1 MSKILV
7 LQCSPH
13 AGGVSDSVADLF
25 ANGMVEAGANL
36 RTVALRD
43 YAFSPCTGCGACF
56 RPPHNCVLAGRPL
69 PGQNGGCPV
78 LDQAEEVFQL
88 IAEAQL
94 IMISSPIYFYFLPA
108 HFKALI
114 DRTQRFWAR
123 QGGEERVPLP
133 LSRAK
138 PVLVA
143 MTAGRRRG
151 NLLFSGSLLSLKYF
165 LAPLEAGIR
174 ETRLL
179 RGLESLKD
187 LHDRPAV
194 MAALQAWG
202 HDWGHRLATENAT
215 EAVAEAAVDNST
227 QSPIYEL
234 PTPLASTL
242 PPNSAKP

>member
-1 MSKILV
+1 MSNILV

-25 ANGMVEAGANL
+25 AKGMAEAGAVL

-43 YAFSPCTGCGACF
+43 YAISPCTGCGACF

-69 PGQNGGCPV
+69 PGQNGDCPV

-123 QGGEERVPLP
+123 GGGEERVPLP

-165 LAPLEAGIR
+165 LAPLDAGIR

-194 MAALQAWG
+194 MAALHAWG
-202 HDWGHRLATENAT
+202 HDWGHRLATENA
-215 EAVAEAAVDNST
+215 AAT
-227 QSPIYEL
+227 AAQSAIYEL
-234 PTPLASTL
+234 PTALLSTL
-242 PPNSAKP
+242 PPERAKP

>member
-25 ANGMVEAGANL
+25 AKGMAEAGADL

-56 RPPHNCVLAGRPL
+56 RPPHNCVLAGHPL
-69 PGQNGGCPV
+69 PGQNGQCPV
-78 LDQAEEVFQL
+78 MDQAEEVFQL
-88 IAEAQL
+88 MAEAQL

-114 DRTQRFWAR
+114 DRTQRFWAKR
-123 QGGEERVPLP
+123 GGEDRVPLP

-187 LHDRPAV
+187 LQERPAV
-194 MAALQAWG
+194 MAALHAWG
-202 HDWGHRLATENAT
+202 HDWGHRLATENAG
-215 EAVAEAAVDNST
+215 ANAADA
-227 QSPIYEL
+227 PIYEL
-234 PTPLASTL
+234 PQALPSTL
-242 PPNSAKP
+242 PPESAKP

>member
-25 ANGMVEAGANL
+25 AKGMAEAGADL

-56 RPPHNCVLAGRPL
+56 RPPHNCVLAGHPL
-69 PGQNGGCPV
+69 PGQNGQCPV
-78 LDQAEEVFQL
+78 MDQAEEVFQL
-88 IAEAQL
+88 MAEAQL

-114 DRTQRFWAR
+114 DRTQRFWAKR
-123 QGGEERVPLP
+123 GGEDRVPLP

-187 LHDRPAV
+187 LQERPAV
-194 MAALQAWG
+194 MAALHAWG
-202 HDWGHRLATENAT
+202 HDWGHRLATENAGT
-215 EAVAEAAVDNST
+215 NAANA
-227 QSPIYEL
+227 PIYEL
-234 PTPLASTL
+234 PQALPSTL
-242 PPNSAKP
+242 PPESAKP

>member
-1 MSKILV
+1 M

-25 ANGMVEAGANL
+25 AKGMAEAGAVL

-43 YAFSPCTGCGACF
+43 YAISPCTGCGACF

-69 PGQNGGCPV
+69 PGQNGDCPV

-123 QGGEERVPLP
+123 GGGEERVPLP
-133 LSRAK
+133 LARAK

-165 LAPLEAGIR
+165 LAPLDAGIR

-194 MAALQAWG
+194 MAALHAWG
-202 HDWGHRLATENAT
+202 HDWGHRLATENA
-215 EAVAEAAVDNST
+215 AAT
-227 QSPIYEL
+227 AAQSAIYEL
-234 PTPLASTL
+234 PTALLSTL
-242 PPNSAKP
+242 PPERAKP

>member
-25 ANGMVEAGANL
+25 AKGMAEAGAVL

-43 YAFSPCTGCGACF
+43 YAISPCTGCGACF

-69 PGQNGGCPV
+69 PGQNGDCPV

-123 QGGEERVPLP
+123 GGGEERVPLP
-133 LSRAK
+133 LARAK

-165 LAPLEAGIR
+165 LAPLDAGIR

-194 MAALQAWG
+194 MAALHAWG
-202 HDWGHRLATENAT
+202 HDWGHRLATENA
-215 EAVAEAAVDNST
+215 AAT
-227 QSPIYEL
+227 AAQSAIYEL
-234 PTPLASTL
+234 PTALLSTL
-242 PPNSAKP
+242 PPERAKP

>member
-25 ANGMVEAGANL
+25 AKGMAEAGADL

-56 RPPHNCVLAGRPL
+56 RPPHNCVLAGHPL
-69 PGQNGGCPV
+69 PGQNGQCPV
-78 LDQAEEVFQL
+78 MDQAEEVFQL
-88 IAEAQL
+88 MAEAQL

-114 DRTQRFWAR
+114 DRTQRFWAKR
-123 QGGEERVPLP
+123 GGEDRVPLP

-165 LAPLEAGIR
+165 LAPLDATIR

-187 LHDRPAV
+187 LHERPAV
-194 MAALQAWG
+194 MAALHAWG
-202 HDWGHRLATENAT
+202 HDWGHRLATENAQ
-215 EAVAEAAVDNST
+215 ENAANSA
-227 QSPIYEL
+227 IYDL
-234 PTPLASTL
+234 PQAQPSTL
-242 PPNSAKP
+242 APESAKS

>member
-25 ANGMVEAGANL
+25 AKGMAEAGADL

-56 RPPHNCVLAGRPL
+56 RPPHNCVLAGQPH
-69 PGQNGGCPV
+69 PGQNGQCPV
-78 LDQAEEVFQL
+78 MDQAEEVFQL
-88 IAEAQL
+88 MAEAQL

-114 DRTQRFWAR
+114 DRTQRFWAKR
-123 QGGEERVPLP
+123 GGEDRVPLP

-165 LAPLEAGIR
+165 LAPLDAGIR

-187 LHDRPAV
+187 LHERPAV
-194 MAALQAWG
+194 MAALHAWG
-202 HDWGHRLATENAT
+202 HDWGHRLATENAQ
-215 EAVAEAAVDNST
+215 ENAANSA
-227 QSPIYEL
+227 IYDL
-234 PTPLASTL
+234 PQAQPSTL
-242 PPNSAKP
+242 APESAKS

>member
-1 MSKILV
+1 MNNILV

-13 AGGVSDSVADLF
+13 AGGVSDAVADLF
-25 ANGMVEAGANL
+25 AAGMAEAGVNL
-36 RTVALRD
+36 RTAALRD
-43 YAFSPCTGCGACF
+43 YAFSPCTGCGGCA
-56 RPPHNCVLAGRPL
+56 RPPHNCILAGRPL
-69 PGQNGGCPV
+69 PGFGGGCAAK
-78 LDQAEEVFQL
+78 DQAEEVFQM
-88 IAEAQL
+88 ISEAQM

-114 DRTQRFWAR
+114 DRTQRFWAL
-123 QGGEERVPLP
+123 QGGEDRVALP
-133 LSRAK
+133 LSRTK

-187 LHDRPAV
+187 LHERPAV
-194 MAALQAWG
+194 MAALHAWG
-202 HDWGHRLATENAT
+202 HDWGHRLATE
-215 EAVAEAAVDNST
+215 

-234 PTPLASTL
+234 PQAL
-242 PPNSAKP
+242 PPDMGKP

>member
-1 MSKILV
+1 MNNVLV

-13 AGGVSDSVADLF
+13 AGGVSDSVANLF
-25 ANGMVEAGANL
+25 TQGMAEAGIEA

-43 YAFSPCTGCGACF
+43 YAFSPCTGCGGCS
-56 RPPHNCVLAGRPL
+56 RPPHKCVLANRFL
-69 PGQNGGCPV
+69 PGQNDACTQM
-78 LDQAEEVFQL
+78 DQAEEIFQM
-88 IAEAQL
+88 INEAHL
-94 IMISSPIYFYFLPA
+94 VMISSPVYFYFLPA

-114 DRTQRFWAR
+114 DRTQRFWML
-123 QGGEERVPLP
+123 QGGEDRVPLP

-165 LAPLEAGIR
+165 LAPLGAAIR

-187 LHDRPAV
+187 LQERPAV
-194 MAALQAWG
+194 TAALHAWG
-202 HDWGHRLATENAT
+202 HDWGHRIATENASYELT
-215 EAVAEAAVDNST
+215 QPLPVEAV
-227 QSPIYEL
+227 
-234 PTPLASTL
+234 
-242 PPNSAKP
+242 KP

>member
-25 ANGMVEAGANL
+25 AKGMAEAGADL

-56 RPPHNCVLAGRPL
+56 RPPHNCVLAGHPL
-69 PGQNGGCPV
+69 PGQNGQCPV
-78 LDQAEEVFQL
+78 MDQAEEVFQL
-88 IAEAQL
+88 MAEAQL

-114 DRTQRFWAR
+114 DRTQRFWAKR
-123 QGGEERVPLP
+123 GGEDRVPLP

-165 LAPLEAGIR
+165 LAPLDAGIR

-187 LHDRPAV
+187 LHERPAV
-194 MAALQAWG
+194 MAALHAWG
-202 HDWGHRLATENAT
+202 HDWGHRLATENAQ
-215 EAVAEAAVDNST
+215 ENAANSA
-227 QSPIYEL
+227 IYEL
-234 PTPLASTL
+234 PQPLTSTL
-242 PPNSAKP
+242 APESAQS

>member
-25 ANGMVEAGANL
+25 AKGMAEAGADL

-43 YAFSPCTGCGACF
+43 YAFSRCTGCGACS
-56 RPPHNCVLAGRPL
+56 RAPHTCVLAGRPL
-69 PGQNGGCPV
+69 PGQNSTCPV
-78 LDQAEEVFQL
+78 ADQAEEVFQL

-108 HFKALI
+108 HFKALS
-114 DRTQRFWAR
+114 DRTQRFWAK
-123 QGGEERVPLP
+123 QGGEERLPLP

-187 LHDRPAV
+187 LQERPAV
-194 MAALQAWG
+194 MAALHAWG
-202 HDWGHRLATENAT
+202 HDWGHRLATENAG
-215 EAVAEAAVDNST
+215 ANAANA
-227 QSPIYEL
+227 PIYEL
-234 PTPLASTL
+234 PQALPSTL
-242 PPNSAKP
+242 PPESAKP

>member
-25 ANGMVEAGANL
+25 AKGMSEAGADL

-43 YAFSPCTGCGACF
+43 YAISPCTGCGACF
-56 RPPHNCVLAGRPL
+56 RPPHSCVLAGRPL
-69 PGQNGGCPV
+69 PGQNESCT
-78 LDQAEEVFQL
+78 LRDQTEEVFQL

-94 IMISSPIYFYFLPA
+94 VMISSPIYFYFLPA

-114 DRTQRFWAR
+114 DRTQRFWA
-123 QGGEERVPLP
+123 QKGGEERMPLP
-133 LSRAK
+133 LSRTK

-165 LAPLEAGIR
+165 LAPLDAGIR

-187 LHDRPAV
+187 LHERPAV
-194 MAALQAWG
+194 MAALHAWG
-202 HDWGHRLATENAT
+202 HDWGHRLATENGIGSPQ
-215 EAVAEAAVDNST
+215 E
-227 QSPIYEL
+227 SPIYEL
-234 PTPLASTL
+234 PTSLSSPQNPDKS
-242 PPNSAKP
+242 KY

>member
-1 MSKILV
+1 MNNVLV

-13 AGGVSDSVADLF
+13 AGGVSDSVANLF
-25 ANGMVEAGANL
+25 TQGMAEAGIEA

-43 YAFSPCTGCGACF
+43 YAFSPCTGCGGCSK
-56 RPPHNCVLAGRPL
+56 PPHKCVLANRPL
-69 PGQNGGCPV
+69 PGQNDTCTQM
-78 LDQAEEVFQL
+78 DQAEEIFQM
-88 IAEAQL
+88 INEAHL
-94 IMISSPIYFYFLPA
+94 VMISSPVYFYFLPA

-114 DRTQRFWAR
+114 DRTQRFWML
-123 QGGEERVPLP
+123 QGGEDRVPLP

-165 LAPLEAGIR
+165 LAPLGAAIR

-187 LHDRPAV
+187 LQERPAV
-194 MAALQAWG
+194 TAALHAWG
-202 HDWGHRLATENAT
+202 HDWGHRIATENASYELT
-215 EAVAEAAVDNST
+215 QPLLDEAV
-227 QSPIYEL
+227 
-234 PTPLASTL
+234 
-242 PPNSAKP
+242 KP

>member
-25 ANGMVEAGANL
+25 AKGMAEAGADL

-56 RPPHNCVLAGRPL
+56 RPPHNCVLAGHPL
-69 PGQNGGCPV
+69 PGQNGQCPV
-78 LDQAEEVFQL
+78 MDQAEEVFQL
-88 IAEAQL
+88 MAEAQL

-114 DRTQRFWAR
+114 DRTQRFWAKR
-123 QGGEERVPLP
+123 GGEDRVPLP

-165 LAPLEAGIR
+165 LAPLDAGIR

-187 LHDRPAV
+187 LHERPAV
-194 MAALQAWG
+194 MAALHAWG
-202 HDWGHRLATENAT
+202 HDWGHRLATENAQ
-215 EAVAEAAVDNST
+215 ENAANSA
-227 QSPIYEL
+227 IYDL
-234 PTPLASTL
+234 PQAQPSTL
-242 PPNSAKP
+242 APESAKS

>member
-1 MSKILV
+1 M

-25 ANGMVEAGANL
+25 ANGMVEAGASL

-56 RPPHNCVLAGRPL
+56 RPPHNCVLSGRPL

-187 LHDRPAV
+187 LHERPAV
-194 MAALQAWG
+194 MAALHAWG
-202 HDWGHRLATENAT
+202 HDWGHRLATENA
-215 EAVAEAAVDNST
+215 E
-227 QSPIYEL
+227 QSPPQPPIYEL
-234 PTPLASTL
+234 TALTPDSE
-242 PPNSAKP
+242 KP